1 MARCMTLMSSLS
13 FSSKLEEDVRPMGSR
28 FEHGS
33 VGDVALPIM
42 FQGGASSPNEP
53 LCDLRAFGK

>member
-1 MARCMTLMSSLS
+1 
-13 FSSKLEEDVRPMGSR
+13 MGSR